1 MPTEIINIT
10 CLKIKYRQ
18 RQHNSKQRIA
28 AVAFGSF
35 DCLYILLYVS
45 LDFMILASP
54 VRPNSMH
61 LVTVTHWLFI

>member
-35 DCLYILLYVS
+35 DCLYIQLHPFQIISHFDFVGSSIYIS
-45 LDFMILASP
+45 IHIIYLDA
-54 VRPNSMH
+54 
-61 LVTVTHWLFI
+61 